1 MPLYRINAPLVALY
15 LFIQIHPTMKNI
27 CLLLAT
33 ALLGLSATAQS
44 EQFNYPD
51 AFYFVK
57 EINTTGLAERPFHIE
72 ITVKENPADSL
83 SKPRIYA
90 IQVRKGKEDIIGKTM
105 KYATVTNGEWK
116 TYSID
121 GITDKDATRIWFYT
135 AVNGNGSFYFDK
147 ISFSIADASG
157 TLLEKD
163 LSNQS
168 FEDKKILNGF
178 YVSAGDARYLQVKHS
193 DLANDGKQSLQVTV
207 SGQKPAGLR
216 TVAKN

>member
-1 MPLYRINAPLVALY
+1 MKTFCVLLV
-15 LFIQIHPTMKNI
+15 
-27 CLLLAT
+27 T
-33 ALLGLSATAQS
+33 ALIGWSAAAQP

-57 EINTTGLAERPFHIE
+57 EINTVGLSERPFHIE

-105 KYATVTNGEWK
+105 KYASVTNGEWK

-121 GITDKDATRIWFYT
+121 GITDKDATRIWFYA

-147 ISFSIADASG
+147 ISYSIADATG

-163 LSNQS
+163 LVNQS
-168 FEDKKILNGF
+168 FEDRKILNGY
-178 YVSAGDARYLQVKHS
+178 YVSTGDTKNLQVKKS
-193 DLANDGKQSLQVTV
+193 ALASDGKQSLLVTV
-207 SGQKPAGLR
+207 SGQKPAVLR
-216 TVAKN
+216 AVARN

>member
-1 MPLYRINAPLVALY
+1 
-15 LFIQIHPTMKNI
+15 MKTI
-27 CLLLAT
+27 CLLLVT

-57 EINTTGLAERPFHIE
+57 EINTVGLAERPFHLE
-72 ITVKENPADSL
+72 ITVKEDPADSL

-90 IQVRKGKEDIIGKTM
+90 VQVRRGKEDIIGKTM

-121 GITDKDATRIWFYT
+121 GITDKDATRIWLYA
-135 AVNGNGSFYFDK
+135 AVNGNGNFYFDK
-147 ISFSIADASG
+147 ISWSIADATG
-157 TLLEKD
+157 TLQEKD

-168 FEDKKILNGF
+168 FEDKKILNGYF
-178 YVSAGDARYLQVKHS
+178 VNAGDVKNLQVKHS
-193 DLANDGKQSLQVTV
+193 PLANDGKQSLQVTV

-216 TVAKN
+216 GMAKN